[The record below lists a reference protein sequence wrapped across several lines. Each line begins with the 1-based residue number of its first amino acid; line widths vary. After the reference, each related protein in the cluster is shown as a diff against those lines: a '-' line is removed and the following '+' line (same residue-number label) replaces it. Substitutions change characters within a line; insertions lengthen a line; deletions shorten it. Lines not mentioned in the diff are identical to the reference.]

1 MLIGGMFDVDLKLLL
16 ANVQSKGFSLRCD
29 INNNYT
35 RKIYTNNGRTATV
48 YAFLHGMKLP
58 ADAEVLVP
66 EYNCVS
72 IINALESVPIKFS
85 FYKIKKGL
93 IIDTDSLK
101 QTISDKTKVIY
112 IIHYFGIPQPS
123 EVVKE
128 ILKIAKEKNLYIV
141 EDLTQTLFSKEDG
154 RIGFGDYLVSSMRKW
169 YPMTDGGIIAA
180 KNNVPFEIVPLKDAY
195 DEAVF
200 TQMYLSLARMYY
212 REGIVEDIDAYIK
225 LEKKANSARY
235 KDFSPRYMTW
245 LSTEILN
252 KSNQEE
258 IIRTRRQNYLYLYEH
273 LKEITG
279 ISILEN
285 ASDKDGK
292 YVPFGFIVIIED
304 RERFRNWLSKHCIV
318 GEIQW
323 ILPTQ
328 YYTPSIYA
336 QYMSDHS
343 LMIHCDQRYS
353 EKEMS
358 YIVCVIKEYID
369 TINKQK

>member
-273 LKEITG
+273 LKGITG

-292 YVPFGFIVIIED
+292 YVPFGFIVIVED

-328 YYTPSIYA
+328 YYTPSTYA